1 MLLKYNINNI
11 RQKRKLLDVN
21 RVDVTKKDD
30 CYIINVETKTPH
42 NLKTNDVI
50 LLQHDIKNVS
60 NYTEAHEKGKDSDIV
75 FIEKPQTVIETDIKG
90 DYVEVVYGSGY
101 YQKINDKF
109 RKIPQ
114 NSLSAILNK
123 YNSFHDKLK
132 VICDENDIFKFKIIL
147 KRYKELRVKSVTDSN
162 EYGVFI
168 VSGSTP
174 MLLNKNDTF
183 NVIRKTFKYEGFDV
197 DNGLDN
203 LLKVDENPNGKS
215 INLGSDYVVF
225 NGIIYVWTPIKETIQ
240 CTYINENTYSYS
252 YKCTKHTGKEHT
264 HECVIIEENDIL
276 EIEDTRFI
284 IENKVDIKP
293 PVDDDIDIKPRAN
306 IGAEVNPPIDGD
318 VEIIPSI
325 SLNPNVKIYEY
336 EEYINVSLPISSTNL
351 TELNHELNTKIYFDE
366 IKNELIPDIKD
377 YEKKYFI
384 PLYEKDGVLKYISKM
399 NFNIFL
405 RSRDKND
412 ESWNTNDAKGWNQYI
427 MDGGG
432 NFSFKGDKYETEN
445 GDLLGY
451 LGFTDE
457 DIRYRKK
464 KVDKSF
470 LRLSFY
476 NTPNPTTQMLLF
488 YSTIFLDSG
497 ELYTKYIKN
506 IINENRETGKQIVYQ
521 NNFDENNL
529 TLSFSVTDRYDRTK
543 SSEGFYLYLFPDGLE
558 NNKTRTLYMKVEFNH
573 AGNGKTIPLIFPNNK
588 KKPLKFNDE
597 DFPKSL
603 LTDDGD
609 LTELYRQLYI
619 PLTIEYSEERNEYF
633 YYFDLTEFNE
643 DKQEITF
650 GLYEPKINP
659 IN

>member
-50 LLQHDIKNVS
+50 LLQHDIKKFS
-60 NYTEAHEKGKDSDIV
+60 NYTEANEKGKNNDIV
-75 FIEKPQTVIETDIKG
+75 FIEKPQTILEKDIKG
-90 DYVEVVYGSGY
+90 DDVEVVYGSGY
-101 YQKINDKF
+101 YQKINNKF
-109 RKIPQ
+109 RKISQ
-114 NSLSAILNK
+114 NSISIILNK

-147 KRYKELRVKSVTDSN
+147 KRYKELRVKSVTDS
-162 EYGVFI
+162 EKHGVFI
-168 VSGSTP
+168 VSGNIP

-183 NVIRKTFKYEGFDV
+183 NVIRKTFKYKYFDA

-203 LLKVDENPNGKS
+203 LLKVDENPNEKS
-215 INLGSDYVVF
+215 VNLGSDYVVF
-225 NGIIYVWTPIKETIQ
+225 NGNIYVWTPIKEKIQ
-240 CTYINENTYSYS
+240 CTYINENTYSYP
-252 YKCTKHTGKEHT
+252 YECTKHIDKEHIC
-264 HECVIIEENDIL
+264 EYVIIEENDIL

-293 PVDDDIDIKPRAN
+293 RTN
-306 IGAEVNPPIDGD
+306 IGVMANPPITGD
-318 VEIIPSI
+318 IEIIPPVDGDTDVISI
-325 SLNPNVKIYEY
+325 IELNPNVKIYEY

-366 IKNELIPDIKD
+366 IKNELIPEIKD

-384 PLYEKDGVLKYISKM
+384 PLYKNRKGDLKYISKM

-412 ESWNTNDAKGWNQYI
+412 ESWNTNDTKWWNQYG
-427 MDGGG
+427 MDSEGKFRLKDNG
-432 NFSFKGDKYETEN
+432 KYETEN
-445 GDLLGY
+445 GDLLVY
-451 LGFTDE
+451 LGFNDE

-506 IINENRETGKQIVYQ
+506 IINENRETGPIVFQ
-521 NNFDENNL
+521 NKFGENNL
-529 TLSFSVTDRYDRTK
+529 TLSFSVTDRYDMTK

-558 NNKTRTLYMKVEFNH
+558 NNKTRKLYMKAEFNH
-573 AGNGKTIPLIFPNNK
+573 AGNGKTVPLIFPNDK
-588 KKPLKFNDE
+588 KQPLKFND

-659 IN
+659 ID

>member
-21 RVDVTKKDD
+21 RVDVTQKDD

-50 LLQHDIKNVS
+50 LLQHDIKKVI
-60 NYTEAHEKGKDSDIV
+60 NYTEANEKGENSDIV
-75 FIEKPQTVIETDIKG
+75 FIEKPQTVIEKDIKG

-114 NSLSAILNK
+114 NYLSIILNK

-147 KRYKELRVKSVTDSN
+147 KRYKELRVKSVTDSK

-168 VSGSTP
+168 VSENIP
-174 MLLNKNDTF
+174 RLLNKNDTF
-183 NVIRKTFKYEGFDV
+183 NVTRKTFKYKYSDA

-203 LLKVDENPNGKS
+203 LLKVDENPNEKS

-225 NGIIYVWTPIKETIQ
+225 NGKIYVWTPIKEEIE
-240 CTYINENTYSYS
+240 CTYINENTYSYP
-252 YKCTKHTGKEHT
+252 YKCTKYIGEGCTVED
-264 HECVIIEENDIL
+264 VIIEENDIL
-276 EIEDTRFI
+276 EVEDTRFI
-284 IENKVDIKP
+284 IENNEDTNP
-293 PVDDDIDIKPRAN
+293 PV
-306 IGAEVNPPIDGD
+306 E
-318 VEIIPSI
+318 
-325 SLNPNVKIYEY
+325 LNPNVKIYEY

-377 YEKKYFI
+377 YEKKYFM
-384 PLYEKDGVLKYISKM
+384 PLYKDKNGDLKYISKM

-405 RSRDKND
+405 RDRDKDD
-412 ESWNTNDAKGWNQYI
+412 ESWNTNDTKWWNQYG
-427 MDGGG
+427 MDSEGK
-432 NFSFKGDKYETEN
+432 FSLKDNGKYETEN

-451 LGFTDE
+451 LGFNDE

-476 NTPNPTTQMLLF
+476 NNPNPITQMLLF

-506 IINENRETGKQIVYQ
+506 INNKNRDPEQEIVSQ
-521 NNFDENNL
+521 NNFKEDNL
-529 TLSFSVTDRYDRTK
+529 TLSFSVTDRYDMRK

-558 NNKTRTLYMKVEFNH
+558 NSKKRKLYMKAEFNH
-573 AGNGKTIPLIFPNNK
+573 AGNGKTVPLIFPNK
-588 KKPLKFNDE
+588 KIPLKFNDYY
-597 DFPKSL
+597 FPKSL

-659 IN
+659 ID